1 MTDNQMPGRVT
12 MTVTALPTSVH
23 TSAVPQLDPAFPVV
37 EMVRPLLGF
46 PDEAAFGLAPLDED
60 GTLYALRSLTN
71 PDLRFLVVPAGR
83 FFPDFAPVV
92 DDAVA
97 ADLLIDAASDVLVL
111 LLLTAGS
118 SLATTTANLLAPV
131 ILNVHTQRAVQVVLD
146 DPALSLHAPLVS

>member
-12 MTVTALPTSVH
+12 MTVTAVPASGHPSTS
-23 TSAVPQLDPAFPVV
+23 TRSGPAVPVV
-37 EMVRPLLGF
+37 ELVRPLLGF
-46 PDEAAFGLAPLDED
+46 PGESVFALVPLDD
-60 GTLYALRSLTN
+60 GGMLYALRSLTD

-83 FFPDFAPVV
+83 FFPDYAPVV

-97 ADLLIDAASDVLVL
+97 DDLLIDTASEVLVL

-131 ILNVHTQRAVQVVLD
+131 LLNVQTCRAAQVVLD
-146 DPALSLHAPLVS
+146 DPALSLHAPLVA